1 MDDLDHSRT
10 PAKVFGAT
18 AFSVVGHL
26 FGALTC
32 ATCWAIFDPALL
44 LLFGSA
50 GAGVL
55 AALRP
60 YAPLSLLLS
69 ALGLAYSCHQL
80 FKKRH
85 ESRKLPFRLAAAFTA
100 LSAIG
105 WGASTAYVAVTL
117 MSG

>member
-1 MDDLDHSRT
+1 MNDLSHSGT

-18 AFSVVGHL
+18 AFSVASHLVGV
-26 FGALTC
+26 LTC
-32 ATCWAIFDPALL
+32 STCWAIFGPTLA

-50 GAGVL
+50 GTGFL

-60 YAPLSLLLS
+60 YSPIALLLS
-69 ALGLAYSCHQL
+69 AAGLAYSVSAL
-80 FKKRH
+80 LKRRD

-105 WGASTAYVAVTL
+105 WGASAAYVGATL
-117 MSG
+117 LLG